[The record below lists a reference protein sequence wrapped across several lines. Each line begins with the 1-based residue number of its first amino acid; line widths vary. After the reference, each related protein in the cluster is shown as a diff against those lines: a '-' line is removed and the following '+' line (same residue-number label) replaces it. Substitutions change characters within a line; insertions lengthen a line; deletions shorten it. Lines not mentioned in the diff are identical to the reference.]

1 MCDHNSSYCAGRHQF
16 ERTLQG
22 GAVLD
27 CAKKGIDM
35 DIIGQIWTGRAG
47 LARTYWLYGVAA
59 SFVWGIALS
68 MVTPG
73 RLVAMAAV
81 AALLA
86 YFVIVNVGIWRSA
99 SQYDGPKVWAV
110 LAKMAVAAIPALI
123 IVGTIAAVVVPM
135 SSTQEQE
142 RAIKSPETER
152 WRSGIPLD

>member
-1 MCDHNSSYCAGRHQF
+1 
-16 ERTLQG
+16 
-22 GAVLD
+22 
-27 CAKKGIDM
+27 M
-35 DIIGQIWTGRAG
+35 DIIGRIWTGQAG

-73 RLVAMAAV
+73 SPVAMAAV

-110 LAKMAVAAIPALI
+110 LAKMAVAALPVLF
-123 IVGTIAAVVVPM
+123 IVGSITAVVVPM

-142 RAIKSPETER
+142 RAIKSPDAEWWKQDTPVSR
-152 WRSGIPLD
+152 

>member
-1 MCDHNSSYCAGRHQF
+1 
-16 ERTLQG
+16 
-22 GAVLD
+22 
-27 CAKKGIDM
+27 M

-73 RLVAMAAV
+73 SPVAMAAV
-81 AALLA
+81 SALLA

-99 SQYDGPKVWAV
+99 GQYEGPKVWAV

-123 IVGTIAAVVVPM
+123 IVGTIAAVALPDK
-135 SSTQEQE
+135 QESNPFDDPNFGKELLQ
-142 RAIKSPETER
+142 K
-152 WRSGIPLD
+152 